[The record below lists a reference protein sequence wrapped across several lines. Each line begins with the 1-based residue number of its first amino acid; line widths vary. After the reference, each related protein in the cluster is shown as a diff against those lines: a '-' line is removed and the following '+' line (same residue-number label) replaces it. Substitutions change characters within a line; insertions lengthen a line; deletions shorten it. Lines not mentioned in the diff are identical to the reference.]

1 MIDEIKNYDMAVFLA
16 FRRVIHREGLEKS
29 RLPEISLD
37 VRGELKE
44 S

>member
-1 MIDEIKNYDMAVFLA
+1 MIDEIKNFDMKVFLA
-16 FRRVIHREGLEKS
+16 FQRVIHREGRKRV

-44 S
+44 P